1 VEGQGSL
8 ICCLQIHTRELSQGS
23 GQIFPCIKRFEGR
36 PEEFKSDVDFLVN
49 ASERRSNPMVYI
61 HFDSGYFL
69 NCCIFDVFS
78 NNHIL
83 DSHNNMDNTSNKRY
97 HC

>member
-1 VEGQGSL
+1 MRVGWDKYK
-8 ICCLQIHTRELSQGS
+8 ILSTIKVY
-23 GQIFPCIKRFEGR
+23 IFPCIKRFKGR
-36 PEEFKSDVDFLVN
+36 PEELKSDVDFLVN
-49 ASERRSNPMVYI
+49 ASERRSNSMVYI

-83 DSHNNMDNTSNKRY
+83 DSHNNMDNT
-97 HC
+97 